1 MALGY
6 AIIQLPELV
15 LSFYRFIKIKII
27 ENHEFLSPKS
37 ASSTKTKK
45 LEMMKPAN
53 IISSIKPKTSSDGY
67 LFTPC
72 KDRTCEDRLLQL
84 ELQFT
89 SILEREDELKL
100 KLDNQEKKFE
110 EKLALM
116 HTK

>member
-1 MALGY
+1 MSLGY

-72 KDRTCEDRLLQL
+72 KDRTYEDRLLQL

-100 KLDNQEKKFE
+100 KLDNQEKKLE